1 MLMPGRE
8 FSAGE
13 HQLQLL
19 EYQRKGLI
27 QVQHVIVVKGTIKSG
42 PVSEKMQAVALLH
55 QTSAKTGCVR
65 TL

>member
-1 MLMPGRE
+1 MSGINSDVYVAATTKGISFAGQPIVIQGDTVLMLGRN

-27 QVQHVIVVKGTIKSG
+27 Q
-42 PVSEKMQAVALLH
+42 A
-55 QTSAKTGCVR
+55 
-65 TL
+65 